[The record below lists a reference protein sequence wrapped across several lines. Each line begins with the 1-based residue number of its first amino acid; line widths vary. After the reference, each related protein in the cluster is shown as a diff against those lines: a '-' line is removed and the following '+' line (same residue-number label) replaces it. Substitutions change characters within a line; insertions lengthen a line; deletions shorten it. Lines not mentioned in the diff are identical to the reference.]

1 VELLERDSLLA
12 ELQEYYRAAVG
23 GVGAI
28 VFVSG
33 EAGIGKT
40 ALTLRFCEG
49 LPTETAVHRGFC
61 DALGTP
67 RALGPLY
74 DISRTSLSSLGPLL
88 TDGHDRHSL
97 FSAFLEL
104 LGAGPFVTVVEDAHW
119 ADEATLDLLLFV
131 ARRVIDLPGVV
142 IVTYRSE
149 DVDRDHPLRRLLGD
163 LATARSVRRLSVP
176 PLSQA
181 AVNALAE
188 PVGRDGA
195 HLHAVTG
202 GNPFFVTEA
211 LGAPTE
217 DVPVTVRD
225 AVLARVSRLGAGAR
239 SVLDLVSLVPDR
251 AEVAMLESI
260 VVEQDSSPGIAGVDD
275 ALQSGML
282 VLDGPTIGF
291 RHELARQ
298 AVEADVPPA
307 RASVLHGRILKFLAA
322 AETVDPAR
330 LSFHAAAAGDA
341 VAVLRYAPIAGGLA
355 ARLGAYREA
364 AEHYGRALG
373 HAAGAPAA
381 ERAELWEGR
390 CDACERIHWMKALAS
405 GEESLAEALEAS
417 SQAIELWRAVG
428 NAEREVAVMARRSH
442 MLWNAGRRVEA
453 RDVAR
458 AAEAMLEPLPPGPAP
473 AEAYTALARVRMLS
487 YDAYAL
493 SLGTSAVTYAQEY
506 GDGTTLAHAFG
517 VVGRLHWTTN
527 PDRAVEL
534 LTAGLVAARDAGD
547 DLTAAATL
555 CNLGVGAVEI
565 RLYQLAERWL
575 EEAVAWCTAR
585 DFDTLR
591 DHAVSWQARCHLDQG
606 RWAEATQT
614 ATAALHTAAAGGRGA
629 NVGQVMALTVIGQ
642 LRSRRGDPDA
652 QTALDA
658 AWSLVE
664 SSGDVRRLWPVAA
677 ARAENAWLT
686 GANARIAE
694 LVTTTYRL
702 AIEAEHPWAVGE
714 LGHWL
719 RMAGAATDPDALVA
733 PPYALQAAGDWAGA
747 AQAWRE
753 LGCPYEMT
761 LALAEVDDSE
771 RRLAALDELQRLG
784 AWPAAELLARRL
796 REGGVRDL
804 PRRPRRATRVNPA
817 QLTERQLDVLDLL
830 AEGLRNADIA
840 ARLHISPKTVD
851 HHVSAILA
859 KVGVDSRQDAARWAR
874 ELGVTKDAV
883 PPAKT
888 EGDSYRLTR
897 SRRR

>member
-12 ELQEYYRAAVG
+12 ELQEFYRAAVG

-40 ALTLRFCEG
+40 ALTLRFCEE
-49 LPTETAVHRGFC
+49 LPAETAVHRGFC

-67 RALGPLY
+67 RALGPLH
-74 DISRTSLSSLGPLL
+74 DILRTSLSSLGPLL
-88 TDGHDRHSL
+88 TNGHDRHTL

-188 PVGRDGA
+188 PAGRDGA

-225 AVLARVSRLGAGAR
+225 AVLARASRLGAGAR
-239 SVLDLVSLVPDR
+239 SVLDLVSLVPDQT
-251 AEVAMLESI
+251 EFAMLESI
-260 VVEQDSSPGIAGVDD
+260 VAEQDSSPGIAGVDD
-275 ALQSGML
+275 ALRSGML

-307 RASVLHGRILKFLAA
+307 RASLLHGRILKFLAA
-322 AETVDPAR
+322 TDTVDPAR

-341 VAVLRYAPIAGGLA
+341 AAVLQYAPIAGRLA
-355 ARLGAYREA
+355 ARLGAHREA
-364 AEHYGRALG
+364 AEQFGLALS
-373 HAAGAPAA
+373 HATGAPAA
-381 ERAELWEGR
+381 ERAELWECR
-390 CDACERIHWMKALAS
+390 TDACERLHWLKALAS

-487 YDAYAL
+487 YDTYAL
-493 SLGTSAVTYAQEY
+493 SLGTVAVTYAKEY

-534 LTAGLVAARDAGD
+534 LTAGLAAARGAGD

-555 CNLGVGAVEI
+555 CNLGVGAAEI
-565 RLYQLAERWL
+565 RRYQLAERWL
-575 EEAVAWCTAR
+575 GEAVAWCTER

-591 DHAVSWQARCHLDQG
+591 DHAVSWQARCHLEQG

-614 ATAALHTAAAGGRGA
+614 STSALHTVADGPAAG
-629 NVGQVMALTVIGQ
+629 VGESLALTVVGR

-652 QTALDA
+652 QTPLDA
-658 AWSLVE
+658 AWSLVAN
-664 SSGDVRRLWPVAA
+664 SGDIRRLWPVAA

-686 GANARIAE
+686 GANARIEE

-702 AIEAEHPWAVGE
+702 AIEAKHPWAVGE

-719 RMAGAATDPDALVA
+719 RVAGAATDPDVRVA

-753 LGCPYEMT
+753 LGCPYEMA

-771 RRLAALDELQRLG
+771 RRLDALHELQRCG

-830 AEGLRNADIA
+830 ADGLRNADIA

-859 KVGVDSRQDAARWAR
+859 KVGVESRQDAARWAR
-874 ELGVTKDAV
+874 ELGVTKDGM
-883 PPAKT
+883 PQAKT
-888 EGDSYRLTR
+888 
-897 SRRR
+897 

>member
-12 ELQEYYRAAVG
+12 ELHEFYRAAVG
-23 GVGAI
+23 GAGAM

-40 ALTLRFCEG
+40 ALTRRFCKG
-49 LPTETAVHRGFC
+49 LPAETVVHLGFC

-74 DISRTSLSSLGPLL
+74 DISRTSLSALGPLL
-88 TDGHDRHSL
+88 TNGHDRHTL
-97 FSAFLEL
+97 FSAFLDL
-104 LGAGPFVTVVEDAHW
+104 LGTGPFVTVVEDAHW

-142 IVTYRSE
+142 IVTYRSD
-149 DVDRDHPLRRLLGD
+149 DVDRDHPLRRVLGD
-163 LATARSVRRLSVP
+163 LATARAVRRLSVP

-188 PVGRDGA
+188 PAGRNGA
-195 HLHAVTG
+195 RLHAVTG

-211 LGAPTE
+211 LGAPTD

-225 AVLARVSRLGAGAR
+225 AVLARVSRLGADAR
-239 SVLDLVSLVPDR
+239 SILDLVSLVPER
-251 AEVAMLESI
+251 AEVSLLESL
-260 VVEQDSSPGIAGVDD
+260 VAEKDSSPATAGLDD
-275 ALQSGML
+275 ALGSGML
-282 VLDGPTIGF
+282 VLDGPTLSF

-298 AVEADVPPA
+298 AVAADVPPA
-307 RASVLHGRILKFLAA
+307 HASTLHARILKFLAA
-322 AETVDPAR
+322 AESVDPAR
-330 LSFHAAAAGDA
+330 LTFHAAAAGDS

-364 AEHYGRALG
+364 AEHYGRALS
-373 HAAGAPAA
+373 HAAGASAA
-381 ERAELWEGR
+381 ERAELWER
-390 CDACERIHWMKALAS
+390 RTDACERMHWMKALAS

-417 SQAIELWRAVG
+417 SQAIELWRTVG
-428 NAEREVAVMARRSH
+428 NAELEVAVMARRSH

-453 RDVAR
+453 RDLAR
-458 AAEAMLEPLPPGPAP
+458 AAEAMLEPLPPGPAL

-487 YDAYAL
+487 YDDAYAL
-493 SLGTSAVTYAQEY
+493 SLGTTAVTYAKEY

-534 LTAGLVAARDAGD
+534 LTAGLAAARAAGD

-555 CNLGVGAVEI
+555 CNLGIGAAEI
-565 RLYQLAERWL
+565 RRYQLAERWL
-575 EEAVAWCTAR
+575 GEAVAWCTER

-591 DHAVSWQARCHLDQG
+591 DHALSWQARCHLEQG
-606 RWAEATQT
+606 RWTEATQT
-614 ATAALHTAAAGGRGA
+614 STSALHTVADGPAAG
-629 NVGQVMALTVIGQ
+629 VGESLALTVVGA

-652 QTALDA
+652 QTPLDA
-658 AWSLVE
+658 AWSLVAN
-664 SSGDVRRLWPVAA
+664 SGDIRRLWPVAA
-677 ARAENAWLT
+677 ARAENAWLA
-686 GANARIAE
+686 GANERIEE

-702 AIEAEHPWAVGE
+702 AVEAEHPWAVGE

-719 RMAGAATDPDALVA
+719 RVAGAATDPAARVGV
-733 PPYALQAAGDWAGA
+733 PYALQAAGDWAGA

-753 LGCPYEMT
+753 LGCPYEMA

-771 RRLAALDELQRLG
+771 RRLDALRELQRCG

-830 AEGLRNADIA
+830 ADGLRNADIA

-859 KVGVDSRQDAARWAR
+859 KVGVESRQDAARWAR
-874 ELGVTKDAV
+874 ELGVTKDGM
-883 PPAKT
+883 PQAKT
-888 EGDSYRLTR
+888 
-897 SRRR
+897 

>member
-1 VELLERDSLLA
+1 VELLERDSLLT
-12 ELQEYYRAAVG
+12 ELQEFYRAAVG

-40 ALTLRFCEG
+40 ALTLRFCER
-49 LPTETAVHRGFC
+49 LPAETAVHRGFC

-88 TDGHDRHSL
+88 TNGHDRHTL

-188 PVGRDGA
+188 PAGRDGA

-239 SVLDLVSLVPDR
+239 SVLDLVSLVPDH
-251 AEVAMLESI
+251 AEVAMLKSI
-260 VVEQDSSPGIAGVDD
+260 VAEQDSSPGIAGEDD
-275 ALQSGML
+275 ALRSGML

-322 AETVDPAR
+322 TDTVDPAR

-341 VAVLRYAPIAGGLA
+341 VAVLQYAPIAGRLA
-355 ARLGAYREA
+355 ARLGAHREA
-364 AEHYGRALG
+364 AEQFGRALG
-373 HAAGAPAA
+373 QAAGAPAA
-381 ERAELWEGR
+381 QRAELWEAR
-390 CDACERIHWMKALAS
+390 TDACERSHWMKPLAS
-405 GEESLAEALEAS
+405 GADQLAEALEAS
-417 SQAIELWRAVG
+417 SQAVELWRAVG
-428 NAEREVAVMARRSH
+428 DAEREVAEMARQSH
-442 MLWNAGRRVEA
+442 MLWNAGRHVEA
-453 RDVAR
+453 HNVAR
-458 AAEAMLEPLPPGPAP
+458 VAAELLESLPAGPTP
-473 AEAYTALARVRMLS
+473 ARAYTALARLRMIAHD
-487 YDAYAL
+487 DADAL
-493 SLGTSAVTYAQEY
+493 SLGTTAVTYAQEY
-506 GDGTTLAHAFG
+506 GDGTTLAHALG
-517 VVGRLHWTTN
+517 VVGSLHWATE

-534 LTAGLVAARDAGD
+534 LTAGLQTARDAGD
-547 DLTAAATL
+547 DLTVAALL
-555 CNLGVGAVEI
+555 CNLGAGAAEI
-565 RLYQLAERWL
+565 RRYQLAERWL
-575 EEAVAWCTAR
+575 GLAVDWCAER
-585 DFDTLR
+585 DLDSLR
-591 DHAVSWQARCHLDQG
+591 DHGLSWQARCHLEQG
-606 RWAEATQT
+606 RWTEATQT
-614 ATAALHTAAAGGRGA
+614 ATALLRTAAAGGPGA
-629 NVGQVMALTVIGQ
+629 NVGKVMALTVIGQ
-642 LRSRRGDPDA
+642 LRSRRGDPDG
-652 QTALDA
+652 QTPLDT

-686 GANARIAE
+686 GANARIEE

-719 RMAGAATDPDALVA
+719 RIAGAATDPDVRVGV
-733 PPYALQAAGDWAGA
+733 PYALQAAGDWAGA
-747 AQAWRE
+747 AHAWRE

-771 RRLAALDELQRLG
+771 RRLDALRELQRWG

-830 AEGLRNADIA
+830 ADGLRNADIA

-874 ELGVTKDAV
+874 ELGVTKDGV
-883 PPAKT
+883 PSAQT
-888 EGDSYRLTR
+888 
-897 SRRR
+897 